1 MLNIILSGIPD
12 VVNKNLSKYL
22 LRKVYEME
30 EKHKK
35 IVIFI

>member
-1 MLNIILSGIPD
+1 MLNIILSAIPD

-22 LRKVYEME
+22 LHKVYEME

-35 IVIFI
+35 FVIFI